1 MNTEMDNGPIIVQAA
16 VPVLPSDN
24 KETLAARILV
34 QEHVIFPMAIEM
46 IAKERISIK
55 DGRVLVD
62 GISSGE
68 KKIICPH

>member
-1 MNTEMDNGPIIVQAA
+1 ME
-16 VPVLPSDN
+16 LSL
-24 KETLAARILV
+24 LANHLFLKFYLIPLKIWLDLLNV